1 LETIKYDIGSK
12 RKAAALDGVKKSK
25 TYLSGKKA
33 DKMVASCREAKV
45 CTDVLAEID
54 ATLVPLQE
62 ALKESQDYMNGSD
75 QERVATDK
83 AYVAQ
88 VKLAKL
94 LTQLEEQMV
103 PANYATPVPEEY
115 SDLPQLKKRATVE
128 MVVKKGEDGATFERN
143 GVNIPQAKMV
153 MIIDGYAGA

>member
-1 LETIKYDIGSK
+1 
-12 RKAAALDGVKKSK
+12 
-25 TYLSGKKA
+25 
-33 DKMVASCREAKV
+33 
-45 CTDVLAEID
+45 LAEID

>member
-54 ATLVPLQE
+54 AILVPLQE
-62 ALKESQDYMNGSD
+62 ALKDSQEYMNGSD

-88 VKLAKL
+88 VKVAKL

-103 PANYATPVPEEY
+103 PANYATPVPE
-115 SDLPQLKKRATVE
+115 
-128 MVVKKGEDGATFERN
+128 
-143 GVNIPQAKMV
+143 
-153 MIIDGYAGA
+153 